1 MKNLSTQ
8 FFKNLHILIIL
19 YALYGFWEFWDEHSM
34 NMDQMNAQS
43 QSLDSEISVAQQ
55 RLSEVQEFIKK
66 RDEYKLRVE
75 EVAKNIEAVQRQLP
89 ANIVDNEII
98 NFFKG
103 ELTALNV
110 KDADVVPGS
119 ENATTY
125 FISKDYKLTAK
136 ATFLQMLI
144 FFERIGTAARIY
156 NISELSMDVAAG
168 GRKGRFQVID
178 GSANIQ
184 AYRFNPS
191 FKVERG
197 VENVDGVEASGE
209 PSSGAEE

>member
-8 FFKNLHILIIL
+8 FFKNLHVLIIV
-19 YALYGFWEFWDEHSM
+19 YALYGLWVFWDEHSM
-34 NMDQMNAQS
+34 AMDQMNMQS
-43 QSLDSEISVAQQ
+43 QSLDNEIVASQK

-75 EVAKNIEAVQRQLP
+75 EVAKNIEAVQKQLP
-89 ANIVDNEII
+89 PQIVDNQII
-98 NFFKG
+98 NFFKS

-110 KDADVVPGS
+110 KDADVVPGV
-119 ENATTY
+119 ENTTTY
-125 FISKDYKLTAK
+125 FISKDYKLTSK

-156 NISELSMDVAAG
+156 NISELSMDVAQG

-178 GSANIQ
+178 ATANIQ
-184 AYRFNPS
+184 AYRFNPD
-191 FKVERG
+191 FKVEVRLDNPTPSVIEG
-197 VENVDGVEASGE
+197 SGQ
-209 PSSGAEE
+209 

>member
-19 YALYGFWEFWDEHSM
+19 YALYGLWVFWDEHSM
-34 NMDQMNAQS
+34 AMDQMNMQS
-43 QSLDSEISVAQQ
+43 QNLDNEIVASQK

-89 ANIVDNEII
+89 PEIVDNQII

-103 ELTALNV
+103 ELTSLNV
-110 KDADVVPGS
+110 KESDVVPGV

-125 FISKDYKLTAK
+125 FISKDYKLTSK

-156 NISELSMDVAAG
+156 NISELSMDVAQG

-178 GSANIQ
+178 ATANIQ
-184 AYRFNPS
+184 AYRFNPD
-191 FKVERG
+191 FKVEVRL
-197 VENVDGVEASGE
+197 ENNPASGAVNE
-209 PSSGAEE
+209 GGGE